1 MHDNAGQSNTLSRV
15 VGLIQLV
22 RPKQWVKN
30 GFVLAPLIF
39 TGAFANA
46 MSVRAALIGMLL
58 FCVASS
64 ATYIVN
70 DLCDIKRDRLHPKKS
85 VTRPLASGR
94 VSPRSAVSLLLVL
107 YAVLILGWWVE
118 PRVILVIVGYL
129 LLNLA
134 YTFFLKHQPVIDI
147 FVIAIGFVLRVLAG
161 AVGFV
166 GQHPDRELGPDPG
179 QVLSDGNCVEK
190 ALWP

>member
-70 DLCDIKRDRLHPKKS
+70 DLCDIKRDRGFPIHDRKDISAVPS
-85 VTRPLASGR
+85 HDHHRSGR
-94 VSPRSAVSLLLVL
+94 AD
-107 YAVLILGWWVE
+107 
-118 PRVILVIVGYL
+118 
-129 LLNLA
+129 
-134 YTFFLKHQPVIDI
+134 H
-147 FVIAIGFVLRVLAG
+147 
-161 AVGFV
+161 
-166 GQHPDRELGPDPG
+166 
-179 QVLSDGNCVEK
+179 
-190 ALWP
+190 